1 MAVSFSRMVILDQKQ
16 IDRKREADKKIEKNI
31 KKALQTPNT
40 TSNLQAEC
48 ALNAM
53 EKGY

>member
-1 MAVSFSRMVILDQKQ
+1 MAASFSKIVILDQKQ
-16 IDRKREADKKIEKNI
+16 MKRKRAADKKIEKNM
-31 KKALQTPNT
+31 KKALQASNKT
-40 TSNLQAEC
+40 TNLQAEC